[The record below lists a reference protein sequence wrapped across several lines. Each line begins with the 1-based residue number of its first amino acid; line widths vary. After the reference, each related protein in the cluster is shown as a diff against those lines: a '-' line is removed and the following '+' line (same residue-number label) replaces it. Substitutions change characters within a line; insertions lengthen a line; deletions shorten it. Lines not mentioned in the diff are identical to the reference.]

1 MANRDDIVIKPTL
14 EQERAATP
22 TRGREGRVVLGD
34 RKKGR
39 LLRRVAKARAARRV
53 VRGGGARGGAGISG
67 RLAGM
72 SFVVASVVALV
83 AARLLSGRSFGGMG
97 AEVKRVV
104 LGDVAL
110 RDIARQSATRQLLA
124 SPHILRVAARTGT
137 DNPQIRRLH
146 EVFEAD
152 AYREA
157 KGAATILE
165 SGFFDVN
172 NTIDL
177 LILRAQKKFLEF
189 GIELQKPS
197 MVPTPVRGR

>member
-1 MANRDDIVIKPTL
+1 MQFRDDMVIKPTL
-14 EQERAATP
+14 ERARAATP
-22 TRGREGRVVLGD
+22 TRAREGRVVLGD

-39 LLRRVAKARAARRV
+39 LLRRAAQARTARRLTR
-53 VRGGGARGGAGISG
+53 RGAGRGGAKIAG

-83 AARLLSGRSFGGMG
+83 AARILSGRSFGGMG

-110 RDIARQSATRQLLA
+110 RDIARESATRQLLA
-124 SPHILRVAARTGT
+124 DPHVLRVAARTGS

-146 EVFEAD
+146 HVLESD
-152 AYREA
+152 AYLEA

-165 SGFFDVN
+165 DKFFDVN

-189 GIELQKPS
+189 GIELEKPS
-197 MVPTPVRGR
+197 KVPTPVRGR